1 MNHFLRAP
9 DAATIARLLDA
20 AAAYK
25 RDPERDAAL
34 GAGKTLVQLYMN
46 PSLRTR
52 LSTTLAAQRLG
63 MRVQTLDT
71 GSGWALEFAD
81 GVRMDG
87 AKAEHVREA
96 AAVISQYADVI
107 ALRTFA
113 QLTDPADDA
122 SEPLLTAFARHAG
135 RPLLSLE
142 SATRH
147 PLQSLADLLTIR
159 ELRRS
164 ERPRIVLTWAP
175 HPRALPQAVANSF
188 AEWTLAAGYDLT
200 IARPPECALDESF
213 AAGARQTDDQN
224 AALADADFVY
234 VKNWSATDPYGQVVE
249 GRDDW
254 RITAEKLHVT
264 NGARVMHC
272 LPVRRGVV
280 IDHAVLD
287 SAASAVI
294 QQAGNRQWAAQ
305 AALGALL
312 QGTEA

>member
-1 MNHFLRAP
+1 MPDFLRAP
-9 DAATIARLLDA
+9 DAPTIARLLDA

-25 RDPERDAAL
+25 REPERDAAL

-52 LSTTLAAQRLG
+52 LSTTLAAERLG
-63 MRVQTLDT
+63 LRVQTLDT

-87 AKAEHVREA
+87 DKAEHVREA

-113 QLTDPADDA
+113 GLRDA
-122 SEPLLTAFARHAG
+122 AEDKSEPLLTAFGRHAS

-159 ELRRS
+159 ELRRT

-200 IARPPECALDESF
+200 IARPPECALDADF
-213 AAGARQTDDQN
+213 AGAAEQTDDQD
-224 AALADADFVY
+224 AALAGADFVY
-234 VKNWSATDPYGQVVE
+234 VKNWSATEPYGQIVRD
-249 GRDDW
+249 RDDW
-254 RITAEKLHVT
+254 MLTEEKLARTHD
-264 NGARVMHC
+264 ARVMHC

-287 SAASAVI
+287 SPASAVI

-305 AALGALL
+305 AALASLL
-312 QGTEA
+312 